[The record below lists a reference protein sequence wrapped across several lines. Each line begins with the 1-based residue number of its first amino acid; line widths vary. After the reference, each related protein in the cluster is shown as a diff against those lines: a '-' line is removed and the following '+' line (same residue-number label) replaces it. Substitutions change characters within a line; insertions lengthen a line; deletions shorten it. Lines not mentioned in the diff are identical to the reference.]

1 MAEELGKI
9 EKPEVKKFENKRKLY
24 LVPLLYSWEDA
35 PAEYIEKYT
44 LYWQQV
50 GEHISSLES
59 KIGEVRRIYHESIT
73 IAGEEGLKVLEKL
86 SPSSCQISRDKCQS
100 GAQVEAVE
108 DTELAEESMD
118 WERHLL
124 MGFISRKVAQVIS
137 DFFTEA
143 MKKRY
148 EHIAKIIDET
158 LKEDEAALLFI
169 REGHRV
175 QFPSDIEV
183 FSVAPPAL
191 DDIHRWLRDR
201 STADMKTE
209 EKPDEKSDREADK
222 KTEEKADVKS
232 DRETD
237 KKKKDKSEEK
247 SDKKA
252 GS

>member
-9 EKPEVKKFENKRKLY
+9 EKPEVQKFENKRKLY

-137 DFFTEA
+137 DFFTES

-201 STADMKTE
+201 SAADMKTE
-209 EKPDEKSDREADK
+209 EKPDEKSDREADEK
-222 KTEEKADVKS
+222 AEEKADVKS
-232 DRETD
+232 DRKA
-237 KKKKDKSEEK
+237 KKQKEEK
-247 SDKKA
+247 AEKKSDEKD